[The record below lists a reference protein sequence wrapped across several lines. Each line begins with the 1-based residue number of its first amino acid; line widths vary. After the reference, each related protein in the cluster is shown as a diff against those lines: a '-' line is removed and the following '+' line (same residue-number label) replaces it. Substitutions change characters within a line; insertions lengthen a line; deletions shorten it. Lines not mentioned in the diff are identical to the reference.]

1 MVMEMKTYTVRFQGS
16 SHKKNDEDLEIWLRI
31 KAYSEYQIMHM
42 LGWDQHNLKI
52 YGTLEN

>member
-1 MVMEMKTYTVRFQGS
+1 MEMKTYTVRFQGS

-42 LGWDQHNLKI
+42 LGLDQHNLTI

>member
-1 MVMEMKTYTVRFQGS
+1 MEFKTYYVKFQGS
-16 SHKKNDEDLEIWLRI
+16 SHKKNKEDLEIWLRM

-42 LGWDQHNLKI
+42 LGSDQHNLTI